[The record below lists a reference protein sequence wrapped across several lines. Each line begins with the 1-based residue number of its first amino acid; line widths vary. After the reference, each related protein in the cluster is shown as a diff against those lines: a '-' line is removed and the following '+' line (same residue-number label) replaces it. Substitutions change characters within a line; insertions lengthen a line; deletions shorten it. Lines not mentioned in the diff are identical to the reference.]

1 MFESVEFAVE
11 SLRGNKLRTA
21 LSLVGII
28 IGVASVV
35 TVTTIAGSGTADVK
49 RQFETFGLD
58 AVQVYPGWN
67 QAEGKPGLTLD
78 AALASEILRSLPDA
92 KAVLSRTEFQG
103 RLARGREIQAASVN
117 AVEAPYFAAMN
128 AEMSLGAAFTADDEY
143 RGRPVI
149 VLGASLATAL
159 FPEGQPVGKSLE
171 ASLNGVNASFAV
183 VGVLAAKEGFFMDDW
198 DRSAYIPYAT
208 AQKRLFGSIGASAFT
223 VVARDRAGVVALGDS
238 LEAFLLARTGN
249 PEAFGVVSPRK
260 WAEQDEKMTK
270 TIGLILGGIAAIS
283 LLVGG
288 IGVMNIMLVSVTER
302 KREIGLRKALGAT
315 RRDIRLQFLVEASV
329 LTVAGGAL
337 GLAFG
342 LAISWFAVKAF
353 GWTFMASAGTAALA
367 VGVSVAVG
375 LFSGIYPAARA
386 ARLDPVEALASE

>member
-49 RQFETFGLD
+49 KQFETFGLD

-67 QAEGKPGLTLD
+67 QAEGKPGIALD

-128 AEMSLGAAFTADDEY
+128 APLSLGDAFTANDEY

-171 ASLNGVNASFAV
+171 ASLNGVNASFTV

-223 VVARDRAGVVALGDS
+223 VVARDRARIVALGDS
-238 LEAFLLARTGN
+238 LEAFLLARTGD

-260 WAEQDEKMTK
+260 WAEQDEEMTK

-342 LAISWFAVKAF
+342 MAISWFAVKAF
-353 GWTFMASAGTAALA
+353 GWTFVASAGTAALA